1 MRDKMATVQR
11 AFDDMAVAMAQF
23 LADADKTAAEFDRLE
38 GIKAQLFR
46 SEEGL
51 AGKNKT
57 LLNLKKESDEKTIQ
71 ANVLLKQVKGRELE
85 VARKFDLLVKLEGK
99 QAQVR
104 GEMEEMT
111 KTREAINEER
121 QQLEREKTATSERK
135 AALDMK
141 EKDINSKIN
150 KLRGIAARYAA

>member
-1 MRDKMATVQR
+1 MRDKMAAVQR
-11 AFDDMAVAMAQF
+11 AFDDMKVTMAQF
-23 LADADKTAAEFDRLE
+23 LVDADKTVAEFDRLE
-38 GIKAQLFR
+38 GIKVQLR
-46 SEEGL
+46 QHEEEL

-57 LLNLKKESDEKTIQ
+57 LLNLKKESDEKIIQ
-71 ANVLLKQVKGRELE
+71 ANVLLKQVEGRELE
-85 VARKFDLLVKLEGK
+85 IARKSDLLAKLEGK

>member
-38 GIKAQLFR
+38 GIKAQLR
-46 SEEGL
+46 QHEEGL